1 MKINKYIFSALLF
14 LVMACSSP
22 KPFVFKGIKSIKIEK
37 ASLGKNIFNAD
48 FEYQNPNNFNLV
60 LKNLDCSVFINDE
73 LFTQYKL
80 DSIYNIPANANFV
93 LPAKMQVEL
102 SLLLKNSVDILF
114 NKPMKIGVKGM
125 ATISKGMFTKTIPI
139 AFETTQKLNLKE
151 ALQH

>member
-1 MKINKYIFSALLF
+1 MGINKYIFSCLLF

-22 KPFVFKGIKSIKIEK
+22 KPFVFIGIKSIKIEK
-37 ASLGKNIFNAD
+37 ASFGKNIFNAD

-60 LKNLDCSVFINDE
+60 LKNLDCAVFINDE

-80 DSIYNIPANANFV
+80 DTIYQIPANADFV

-139 AFETTQKLNLKE
+139 SFETRQKLNLKE
-151 ALQH
+151 ALHR

>member
-1 MKINKYIFSALLF
+1 M
-14 LVMACSSP
+14 
-22 KPFVFKGIKSIKIEK
+22 EK
-37 ASLGKNIFNAD
+37 ASFGKNIFNAD

-60 LKNLDCSVFINDE
+60 LKNLDCTVFINDE

-80 DSIYNIPANANFV
+80 DTIYNIPANADFV